1 MMNTPPSSSSN
12 CPNAETI
19 AVVLQSLQRI
29 CRNLSHL
36 LNALDADVDSFEQLL
51 RQMTSSIHESSSP
64 PFPSRSEPLENED
77 FYEQLCDEQLEPKRV
92 RVTSL

>member
-1 MMNTPPSSSSN
+1 MDTSSN
-12 CPNAETI
+12 IPSAKTI
-19 AVVLQSLQRI
+19 AVLLQSLQRI

-51 RQMTSSIHESSSP
+51 RQITSSMHESSSP
-64 PFPSRSEPLENED
+64 LSSIEQEENED